1 MQSARH
7 YLEINNNIILDN
19 KSILYNVFVQVKVTV
34 LEDNNPMDE
43 YRYLLSV
50 GTGHRRGAS
59 TSSQVALK
67 PFLPSAPSVGFHVS
81 YEIWLTGFSVYTDVQ
96 KLCGYLCA

>member
-1 MQSARH
+1 M
-7 YLEINNNIILDN
+7 N
-19 KSILYNVFVQVKVTV
+19 VTV

-59 TSSQVALK
+59 TSSQVNAHACKKKLALK
-67 PFLPSAPSVGFHVS
+67 PFLQSAPSTGFHVS

-96 KLCGYLCA
+96 TLCGYLCAQENFSTSGKWQ